1 MNGTWRGYR
10 LVPEDVLFFRDG
22 KPSSIGDDHY
32 LRSIFP
38 PYPSTLYGLVRTQR
52 LFEEGCDLTVVSE
65 AWWKSLSADLR
76 GQIGEWNGHGSL
88 RLRGPWLVQESQSSS
103 DASQDTAYDILL
115 PAPDDLRIFTVPAEA
130 PIGSRKVT
138 KVVRLLPEAARDG
151 RSWSHNLAAMV
162 PWTCDNG
169 EWHPDTDENHDGN
182 DPEPAHGWFLT
193 MRGVESWMAGLV
205 PSAEDFVDSSTLWSV
220 ETRTGVGLQKTQRM
234 SMDRM
239 LYTFGFIRLN
249 RGISLGF
256 ELTGGSLQP
265 DRHVRLGGENRLAL
279 LQDGPSLTSKL
290 ESLGDGPKDDGVFAL
305 ITPGIYGNPDLSDNG
320 SVPDAQVSAA
330 VVSETVRV
338 GGWDL
343 AHHGPKKL
351 WRAVPAGSVFYI
363 DGPPIEQLH
372 SLSKQANEGF
382 GLMLRGN
389 RPRR

>member
-52 LFEEGCDLTVVSE
+52 LFEEGCDLSAVSE

-76 GQIGEWNGHGSL
+76 SQIGEWNGHGSL
-88 RLRGPWLVQESQSSS
+88 RLRGPWLVKESTSSS
-103 DASQDTAYDILL
+103 RAPHDILL
-115 PAPDDLRIFTVPAEA
+115 PAPDDLRIVTVPAEL
-130 PIGSRKVT
+130 PVGSRKVT
-138 KVVRLLPEAARDG
+138 RAVRLLPEPVRDG
-151 RSWSHNLAAMV
+151 RAWSHKLAAMV

-169 EWHPDTDENHDGN
+169 EWRPDDHEN

-193 MRGVESWMAGLV
+193 MRGVESWMAGFV
-205 PSAEDFVDSSTLWSV
+205 PAAEDFVDSSTLWSV
-220 ETRTGVGLQKTQRM
+220 ETRTGVGLQKHQRM

-249 RGISLGF
+249 RGISIGF
-256 ELTGGSLQP
+256 ELTGGSLEP

-290 ESLGDGPKDDGVFAL
+290 ESPAHGAKDDGVFAL
-305 ITPGIYGNPDLSDNG
+305 ITPGIYETPDLADNG
-320 SVPDAQVSAA
+320 SVPDAQVTAA

-343 AHHGPKKL
+343 ARHGPKKL

-363 DGPPIEQLH
+363 DGPRIEQLH

-382 GLMLRGN
+382 GLMLRGI

>member
-52 LFEEGCDLTVVSE
+52 LLEEGCDLSAVSQ
-65 AWWKSLSADLR
+65 AWWMSLSADLR

-88 RLRGPWLVQESQSSS
+88 RLRGPWLVQESRSG
-103 DASQDTAYDILL
+103 ASQDAAYAILL
-115 PAPDDLRIFTVPAEA
+115 PAPDDLRVFTAPAEV
-130 PIGSRKVT
+130 PSGSPKVT
-138 KVVRLLPEAARDG
+138 KAVRLLTEPARDG
-151 RSWSHNLAAMV
+151 RAWSHNLAAMAR
-162 PWTCDNG
+162 WTCDNG
-169 EWHPDTDENHDGN
+169 EWHPYDDEA
-182 DPEPAHGWFLT
+182 DPEPPHGWFLT
-193 MRGVESWMAGLV
+193 MRGVESWIAGLV
-205 PSAEDFVDSSTLWSV
+205 PAAEDFVDSSTLWSV

-249 RGISLGF
+249 RGISIGF

-290 ESLGDGPKDDGVFAL
+290 ESLGEGEKDDGVFAL

-320 SVPDAQVSAA
+320 SLPDAQVSAA

-343 AHHGPKKL
+343 ARHGPKKL

-363 DGPPIEQLH
+363 DGAPIKQLH
-372 SLSKQANEGF
+372 SLSEQAYEGF